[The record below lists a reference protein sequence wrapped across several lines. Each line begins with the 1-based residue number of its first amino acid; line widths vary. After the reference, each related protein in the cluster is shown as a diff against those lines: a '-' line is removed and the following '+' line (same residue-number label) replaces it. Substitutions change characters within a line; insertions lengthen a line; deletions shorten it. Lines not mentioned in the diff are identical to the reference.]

1 MGAKTLT
8 GSVMRPLSLHTLY
21 TVLFFLGLFFIPF
34 NSYRG
39 IPILGEYSR
48 ESATLF
54 FLFGSGILVVE
65 FLIKGRVVFPL
76 KNGIF
81 CAVLIF
87 LGWCFL
93 TTLFNIPVV
102 SDNFY
107 KGISGIERF
116 FRQYV
121 SLLIIAFFF
130 LIFFINVVSRL
141 GAATI
146 LKQVRRVFLFSLIV
160 VAFYGALETL
170 IVVFGLGQ
178 LKPLLLSFNYFPF
191 TEVRLS
197 GERISGVSFETPFL
211 AIYLITICGWMLSY
225 IITNKG
231 ILRFVPALLV
241 LELTFFA
248 GSRTGLVVISLQYLV
263 FFGVLLFFK
272 KYRKNI
278 FYLFSG
284 FVIIV
289 GAALIFSGGKLIEEA
304 RTKLDS
310 LNFEQNLLTSISNR
324 SRFGM
329 QYASFQVFQD
339 RPVIG
344 AGFGQLAY
352 EGYKYYPAWAITNNY
367 EFRLNYMNQ
376 RRDSF
381 PPSYNLYLRIMAESG
396 LIGLI
401 SFLTILILAIYRAL
415 KLIREPEGPERTL
428 GLVTLVSVVGFA
440 FNWLQIDAFRM
451 FGFWLSIAILCIPLR
466 EKTPAYPQEYVH
478 GTL

>member
-1 MGAKTLT
+1 MG
-8 GSVMRPLSLHTLY
+8 SPSLRTLY

-54 FLFGSGILVVE
+54 FLLGSSILAVE
-65 FLIKGRVVFPL
+65 FLIIGHVVFPL
-76 KNGIF
+76 KNGVF
-81 CAVLIF
+81 CAVLLF

-93 TTLFNIPVV
+93 TTFLNIGTV
-102 SDNFY
+102 SNYFF
-107 KGISGIERF
+107 KGISGLERF

-121 SLLIIAFFF
+121 SLLIISFFF
-130 LIFFINVVSRL
+130 LVFFINVLSRL
-141 GAATI
+141 SAGTI
-146 LKQVRRVFLFSLIV
+146 LKQIRRIFLFSLFV

-170 IVVFGLGQ
+170 ILVFGLGQ
-178 LKPLLLSFNYFPF
+178 LKPFLLYFNYFPF

-197 GERISGVSFETPFL
+197 GDRISGVSFETPFL

-225 IITNKG
+225 IITSKS
-231 ILRFVPALLV
+231 IWRFVPALLV

-248 GSRTGLVVISLQYLV
+248 GSRTGLVVISLQYLA

-278 FYLFSG
+278 LYLFSG
-284 FVIIV
+284 FAMIV
-289 GAALIFSGGKLIEEA
+289 GVALIFSGGKLIEEA
-304 RTKLDS
+304 KSKLDS

-329 QYASFQVFQD
+329 QYASFQVFKD
-339 RPVIG
+339 HPVIG

-396 LIGLI
+396 LIGLL

-451 FGFWLSIAILCIPLR
+451 FGFWLCIAILCIPLR
-466 EKTPAYPQEYVH
+466 GKTPDEPTKYADS
-478 GTL
+478 GI

>member
-1 MGAKTLT
+1 
-8 GSVMRPLSLHTLY
+8 MRPPSLRTLY

-34 NSYRG
+34 NSYIG
-39 IPILGEYSR
+39 IPVLGEYSR

-54 FLFGSGILVVE
+54 FLLGGGILVVE
-65 FLIKGRVVFPL
+65 LLINKRVVFPL
-76 KNGIF
+76 KNGVF
-81 CAVLIF
+81 CAVCLF

-93 TTLFNIPVV
+93 TTLLNINTV
-102 SDNFY
+102 SDNYY

-130 LIFFINVVSRL
+130 FLFFINVLDRL
-141 GAATI
+141 SAADI
-146 LKQVRRVFLFSLIV
+146 LKKIRKIFLFSLVFI
-160 VAFYGALETL
+160 AFYSALETL
-170 IVVFGLGQ
+170 IVVFGIGQ
-178 LKPLLLSFNYFPF
+178 LKPLLLYFNYFPF

-225 IITNKG
+225 IITATS
-231 ILRFVPALLV
+231 IWRFLPALLI

-263 FFGVLLFFK
+263 FFGVLLFFG

-278 FYLFSG
+278 LYLFSG
-284 FVIIV
+284 FVMIV
-289 GAALIFSGGKLIEEA
+289 GVALVFSGGKLIEEA
-304 RTKLDS
+304 RAKLDS

-329 QYASFQVFQD
+329 QYASYQVFKD
-339 RPVIG
+339 NPVIG

-396 LIGLI
+396 LVGLI
-401 SFLTILILAIYRAL
+401 SFLIIFILAIYRAL
-415 KLIREPEGPERTL
+415 KLIGQPEGPERTL

-440 FNWLQIDAFRM
+440 FNWMQIDAFRM

-466 EKTPAYPQEYVH
+466 EKDPEERPEFAP